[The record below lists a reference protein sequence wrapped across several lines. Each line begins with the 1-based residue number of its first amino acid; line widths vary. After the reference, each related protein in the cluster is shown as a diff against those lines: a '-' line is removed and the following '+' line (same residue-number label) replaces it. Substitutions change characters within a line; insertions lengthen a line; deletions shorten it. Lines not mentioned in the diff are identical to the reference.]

1 MRARFIRRTAVALAF
16 GCGLG
21 AAAAFAAD
29 EPANV
34 VKYRQSF
41 MTANGAHLT
50 MIAAVVKGEVS
61 WTDELVGHAHALH
74 EQSRNLNQ
82 HLQQLF
88 PEGTGPGATEVE
100 TAALPA
106 IWEKWGEFEQAAQN
120 FETESAELVEVAE
133 GGDMAA
139 LGQQLGSFGK
149 DACGGCHE
157 TFREKN

>member
-1 MRARFIRRTAVALAF
+1 MRARFIRRTVAALAF
-16 GCGLG
+16 ASGLG

-29 EPANV
+29 EPANL

-50 MIAAVVKGEVS
+50 MIAAVAKGEVS

-74 EQSRNLNQ
+74 EQSKNLNA

-88 PEGTGPGATEVE
+88 AEGTGPGDTEVE

-106 IWEKWGEFEQAAQN
+106 IWEKWGEFEQAAQG
-120 FETESAELVEVAE
+120 FESASAELVEVAE
-133 GGDMAA
+133 GGDTAA
-139 LGQQLGSFGK
+139 LGQALGSFGK

-157 TFREKN
+157 TFRQKD